1 MLVKCHLG
9 RQDFYRVAVALNGS
23 IRGVGLPSSD
33 FRGRTSDVHLLSGL
47 NFKISRQKRGICAGM
62 ASDIRDTSGEWCPT
76 CEAKEMSDIRGK
88 RLDGVQTV
96 ILHER

>member
-1 MLVKCHLG
+1 MVLSEVK
-9 RQDFYRVAVALNGS
+9 
-23 IRGVGLPSSD
+23 GLLSSD
-33 FRGRTSDVHLLSGL
+33 FKDVHLLSGL

-62 ASDIRDTSGEWCPT
+62 ASETRGDWCPT
-76 CEAKEMSDIRGK
+76 CEAKEMSDIPGK